1 MFALTVKARP
11 STTLNE
17 YQRNLKPVPQGMGP
31 KWATNGPTRLIMFRH
46 V

>member
-17 YQRNLKPVPQGMGP
+17 YQRNLKPVPHGHGSKMGYQ
-31 KWATNGPTRLIMFRH
+31 WTHQIDY